1 MNLSNMSVRRAV
13 TVSMVYLG
21 VVGFGVFSYMR
32 LPRDLFPDL
41 TFPVVVVITQ
51 YDGAGPEDVEELV
64 TRRMEGAVASVEG
77 VKDVKSVSK
86 YGISVVQIEFAWG
99 TDMAKAEMDVRK
111 NIDLFVRNLPDEVKD
126 PLTFAFDPSMQ
137 PVVFFMVSGP
147 QGPAEVR
154 RVSEKIIEPRLER
167 IPGVASADTAGGLK
181 REIHVELIPERLR
194 ALRVD
199 ASQVVQAIRMANLQL
214 PGGAIRQGGQLLTVE
229 TMGRFVTVDQIRETI
244 VVRRPARVIRVRDV
258 AHVRDWFQDKDRIVT
273 VNGKP
278 SVMLMVRKQSDANTL
293 IVADRILKNVPKI
306 MKVLPKGYKM
316 QVLFNQA
323 TIIKRSLGNV
333 VRTGWQA
340 FILAGL
346 VLLVFLLSL
355 RASLIVAAA
364 IPMSL
369 LVAFVAMDAGH
380 ISLNMISMSGLA
392 LGIGML
398 VDNAIVV
405 LENIFR
411 HYKMGQKPAEAAVKG
426 AQEVT
431 MAITASTLTTLAV
444 FLPVLFVPG
453 IVGALFKDM
462 VLTISFAL
470 AASLLVAL
478 TLIPMVASK
487 LFKHEPLDAEDRP
500 QRAYARFVGSLTRKT
515 RRFLDG
521 YGWFVRQ
528 SLRFRKTTILLGIA
542 LFAGS
547 IFLLKS
553 VGADFMPH
561 SDQGRIDLQVTT
573 NSANNL
579 ETTSK
584 LIERVAQTAKRLV
597 PEAQLVST
605 DAGSG
610 EGIAAVF
617 GSGEYGGRVRIKLPP
632 MRDRRRTQQQIEEAL
647 RGPLKAIPGVEVR
660 PFVFNPM
667 GSGAD
672 IEVHVFMHDL
682 VRGRLLADKIRRVL
696 EGIKGI
702 RDVKHNLEATTPKLE
717 IRLNR
722 ERLAQLGTNPG
733 RATSTISTY
742 YLGTVAGLFEQD
754 GDDYYIRVRA
764 PESVRRNADLLRNLP
779 VFVGP
784 GIPMPLGTLA
794 RVQDTMAPVQV
805 ERLGQ
810 QRLVKVEASIYGRAM
825 GDVLKDVEH
834 ALKTKVDWPSDAVW
848 TIGGSA
854 KDFKDSMRYMVMAFA
869 AAILLVYMVMASQFE
884 SLLEPF
890 VILFSVPLS
899 VVGVAVALYVTHTH
913 LTTTAAIGIV
923 MLAGIVVNNGI
934 VLIDFLKQRWD
945 RRWDTLIDAAVEA
958 GKVRLR
964 PILMTTLTTVLAMF
978 PLALGI
984 GEGSETWAPMAR
996 AVIGG
1001 LLTSMFLTLFVV
1013 PAWYVLIAGA
1023 LARRRERRAAK
1034 KAARQAVETAGIPE

>member
-1 MNLSNMSVRRAV
+1 MNLSNVSVRRAV

-21 VVGFGVFSYMR
+21 VVGFGIFSYLR

-41 TFPVVVVITQ
+41 TFPMVVVITQ

-64 TRRMEGAVASVEG
+64 TRRMEAAVASVEG
-77 VKDVKSVSK
+77 VKEVKSVSK

-99 TDMAKAEMDVRK
+99 TDMGKAEMDVRK

-126 PLTFAFDPSMQ
+126 PLTFAFDPSLQ

-147 QGPAEVR
+147 GGPAEVR
-154 RVSEKIIEPRLER
+154 RISEKIIEPRLER

-181 REIHVELIPERLR
+181 REIQVELIPERLR

-199 ASQVVQAIRMANLQL
+199 ASQVVQAIRLANLQL

-229 TMGRFVTVDQIRETI
+229 TRGRFVDVDQIGDTI

-258 AHVRDWFQDKDRIVT
+258 AKVRDWFQEKNRVVA

-278 SVMLMVRKQSDANTL
+278 AVMLMVRKQSDANTL
-293 IVADRILKNVPKI
+293 IVADRILKHVPEI

-316 QVLFNQA
+316 QVMFNQA

-364 IPMSL
+364 IPVSL
-369 LVAFVAMDAGH
+369 LVAFVAMDAGD

-411 HYKMGQKPAEAAVKG
+411 HYKMGQHPAEAAVKG
-426 AQEVT
+426 AKEVT

-470 AASLLVAL
+470 SASLFVAI
-478 TLIPMVASK
+478 TLIPMAASK
-487 LFKHEPLDAEDRP
+487 LLRPKHKDEADKPTSGFG
-500 QRAYARFVGSLTRKT
+500 RFVERLSRSTM
-515 RRFLDG
+515 RFLDG
-521 YGWFVRQ
+521 YGWMVRQ
-528 SLRFRKTTILLGIA
+528 SLRFRKTTILLGIG
-542 LFAGS
+542 LFVAS
-547 IFLLKS
+547 IFLLKA

-561 SDQGRIDLQVTT
+561 GDQGRIDLQVTT

-579 ETTSK
+579 ETTAA
-584 LIERVAQTAKRLV
+584 LIQRVADTIKPLV
-597 PEAQLVST
+597 PEAELIST
-605 DAGSG
+605 DVGGG
-610 EGIAAVF
+610 EGISAVF
-617 GSGEYGGRVRIKLPP
+617 GAGEYGGRIRIKLPP
-632 MRDRRRTQQQIEEAL
+632 MSKRKRSQQEIEEAL
-647 RGPLKAIPGVEVR
+647 RGALKAIPGVEVR
-660 PFVFNPM
+660 PFVFNAM

-672 IEVHVFMHDL
+672 IEVHVFMHDM
-682 VRGRLLADKIRRVL
+682 VRGRLLADKIRHVL

-717 IRLNR
+717 IHLNR
-722 ERLAQLGTNPG
+722 DRLAQLGTNPG
-733 RATSTISTY
+733 QATSTISTY
-742 YLGTVAGLFEQD
+742 YLGTTAGIFQEG
-754 GDDYYIRVRA
+754 GDDYYIQVRA
-764 PESVRRNADLLRNLP
+764 PEAVRKNAELLRNLP

-784 GIPMPLGTLA
+784 GVPMPLGTLA
-794 RVQDTMAPVQV
+794 HVVDTMAPVQV

-834 ALKTKVDWPSDAVW
+834 ALKTKIDWPTDAVW

-854 KDFKDSMRYMVMAFA
+854 KDFKDSMKYLIMAFA

-899 VVGVAVALYVTHTH
+899 VVGVAVALYITHTH

-945 RRWDTLIDAAVEA
+945 GSWDNLIDAAVEA
-958 GKVRLR
+958 GRVRLR

-978 PLALGI
+978 PMALGI

-1023 LARRRERRAAK
+1023 LARRRERRAAR
-1034 KAARQAVETAGIPE
+1034 KAAKADAATADAS